1 MEDIR
6 VKAFAVNSRFNTLPR
21 FSVTSNPLPRKA
33 VKRLFSYC
41 KGKTCAAGFIG
52 GIGLITEM

>member
-1 MEDIR
+1 MGSIR
-6 VKAFAVNSRFNTLPR
+6 VKAFAVNSRFNALPR

-41 KGKTCAAGFIG
+41 KSKTSAAGFIG
-52 GIGLITEM
+52 EIGLITEM